1 MPSQMNNS
9 IYFSDREKT
18 PAQRQDLIDKG
29 RAWSVAQGA
38 TPSPR
43 AEALYARY
51 VAGELTLQDITD
63 ELRRQ
68 DAPRVAAAAARAA
81 AAASDSSRPAETPRR
96 AEMQPEQEF
105 LT

>member
-1 MPSQMNNS
+1 MEEPITYSE
-9 IYFSDREKT
+9 REQT
-18 PAQRQDLIDKG
+18 PAQRQELIDNA
-29 RAWSVAQGA
+29 RAWSAAQGA
-38 TPSPR
+38 VPGPR

-51 VAGELTLQDITD
+51 VAGELTLQGITD

-81 AAASDSSRPAETPRR
+81 AVSSKGSSPAVTPRR
-96 AEMQPEQEF
+96 AEMQPEQDF

>member
-1 MPSQMNNS
+1 MKEPITYSE
-9 IYFSDREKT
+9 REQT
-18 PAQRQDLIDKG
+18 PAQRQELIDNA

-38 TPSPR
+38 VPGPR

-51 VAGELTLQDITD
+51 VAGELTLQDITN

-81 AAASDSSRPAETPRR
+81 AASSEGSSPAGTPRR

>member
-1 MPSQMNNS
+1 MQKPITYSE
-9 IYFSDREKT
+9 REKT
-18 PAQRQDLIDKG
+18 PAQRQELIDNA

-38 TPSPR
+38 VPSAR

-51 VAGELTLQDITD
+51 VAGELTLQDVTE

-68 DAPRVAAAAARAA
+68 DAPRVAAAAQV
-81 AAASDSSRPAETPRR
+81 ASGTSNTPTATPRR
-96 AEMQPEQEF
+96 AEMQPEQDF

>member
-1 MPSQMNNS
+1 MQEP
-9 IYFSDREKT
+9 ITFSEREKT
-18 PAQRQDLIDKG
+18 PAQRQELIDNA

-38 TPSPR
+38 VPSVR

-51 VAGELTLQDITD
+51 VAGELTLQGVTE

-68 DAPRVAAAAARAA
+68 DAPRVAAAAAQAT
-81 AAASDSSRPAETPRR
+81 SGTSSTPTITPRR
-96 AEMQPEQEF
+96 AEMQPEQDF